1 VLTGTDLY
9 EDLPG
14 SAEAARSL
22 DDAGTIVVLQQDA
35 LVRLDERWRGKA
47 RVIFQSAKGLRARR
61 KAADRLD
68 CVAVGHLRAEKDP
81 LTVIAAMR
89 LVPRGLP
96 IRLRHIGAPLD
107 PALAQAARAFAREDY
122 RYTYAGALPH
132 GLARAAM
139 RSAHFLVHASVVE
152 GGANV
157 IAEAVTGGTAVI
169 ASRIS
174 GNLGMLGRSYPGFFE
189 ARDASGLARCLVQ
202 ALEDPRY
209 RSSLERACKARKA
222 LFAPAA
228 EQSALRDLARDLLA

>member
-1 VLTGTDLY
+1 
-9 EDLPG
+9 
-14 SAEAARSL
+14 
-22 DDAGTIVVLQQDA
+22 
-35 LVRLDERWRGKA
+35 
-47 RVIFQSAKGLRARR
+47 
-61 KAADRLD
+61 
-68 CVAVGHLRAEKDP
+68 
-81 LTVIAAMR
+81 
-89 LVPRGLP
+89 
-96 IRLRHIGAPLD
+96 
-107 PALAQAARAFAREDY
+107 
-122 RYTYAGALPH
+122 
-132 GLARAAM
+132 M